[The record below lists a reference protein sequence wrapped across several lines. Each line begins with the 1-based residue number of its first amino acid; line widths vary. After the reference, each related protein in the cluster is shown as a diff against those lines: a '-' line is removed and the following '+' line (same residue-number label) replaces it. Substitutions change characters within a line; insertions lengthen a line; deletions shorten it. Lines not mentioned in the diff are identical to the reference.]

1 MLKLQIVGLISMLS
15 AVAALALALN
25 TRRSNNLA
33 LRRHF
38 DLVAPAGS
46 AGAVGSEKP
55 YMQLDANVNE
65 LVRRIFGVGVPRR
78 WGMRSGPLLIL
89 GIACASAICAWLVV
103 DRAFGHSVWLAAS
116 FGAVAFYFIPRFIL
130 IRQQRRA
137 ERQFMELFPNGIDM
151 MVRMLRAGMPVST
164 AVRTIQADSP
174 APLSTVF
181 GEIADQVGLG
191 VPFENAVESA
201 SERIGLPDFR
211 FLAVALNVQHTTG
224 GNLAAT
230 LENLSELIRKRRAL
244 RLKAAAATA
253 EVRMSAYVLGALPIV
268 TMGALLLFRPE
279 YVVPLFYDRR
289 GNYILAAAAILLML
303 AFLTMRQM
311 VRRVTAA

>member
-1 MLKLQIVGLISMLS
+1 MARG
-15 AVAALALALN
+15 
-25 TRRSNNLA
+25 
-33 LRRHF
+33 
-38 DLVAPAGS
+38 
-46 AGAVGSEKP
+46 
-55 YMQLDANVNE
+55 
-65 LVRRIFGVGVPRR
+65 LVRRGSVLYLPLHTDPPATPRR
-78 WGMRSGPLLIL
+78 AAIHGIVSERDRHDGSHASRRDARFHSGPHHPSGFAGPAKHRL
-89 GIACASAICAWLVV
+89 
-103 DRAFGHSVWLAAS
+103 
-116 FGAVAFYFIPRFIL
+116 
-130 IRQQRRA
+130 RR
-137 ERQFMELFPNGIDM
+137 
-151 MVRMLRAGMPVST
+151 
-164 AVRTIQADSP
+164 
-174 APLSTVF
+174 
-181 GEIADQVGLG
+181 IADQVGLG